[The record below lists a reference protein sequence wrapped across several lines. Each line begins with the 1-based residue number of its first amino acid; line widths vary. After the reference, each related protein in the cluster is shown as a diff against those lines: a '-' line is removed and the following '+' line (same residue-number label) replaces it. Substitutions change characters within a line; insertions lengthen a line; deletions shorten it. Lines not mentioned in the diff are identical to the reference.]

1 MLPRR
6 ATLVAGAGTVL
17 AVAGCD
23 AGSDTSTEA
32 SAGSPGPS
40 GSAGTASAAAST
52 SADTALVERVVTAL
66 RRAERVASGHGSLEL
81 AALHRAHLEA
91 LDAEPP
97 AGRAPRRGPS
107 VRRTE
112 QQLHATLVAAA
123 TDASSGTLARLL
135 ASMSAAVAQRLALPE
150 TVA

>member
-1 MLPRR
+1 VAVTGPILPRR

-23 AGSDTSTEA
+23 DTRGTPRAVSPVSSA
-32 SAGSPGPS
+32 S
-40 GSAGTASAAAST
+40 SAPDAV
-52 SADTALVERVVTAL
+52 LVERVVTAL
-66 RRAERVASGHGSLEL
+66 QRAERVAAGHGSLEL

-91 LDAEPP
+91 LDADV
-97 AGRAPRRGPS
+97 AGGRAPRHGPP

-112 QQLHATLVAAA
+112 QHLHAALVAAA
-123 TDASSGTLARLL
+123 EGAASGTLARLL
-135 ASMSAAVAQRLALPE
+135 ASMSAAVGQRLAMPE